1 MPANESRTARNTPRS
16 GADAMAA
23 RLNGVREAVAGLV
36 AEILRGLAPPPVL
49 QPIPV
54 RVRSQRRP

>member
-1 MPANESRTARNTPRS
+1 MPALKSRTTRQPTRS
-16 GADAMAA
+16 TAEVVAA
-23 RLNGVREAVAGLV
+23 RLSGVREAVTGLV
-36 AEILRGLAPPPVL
+36 AEILRGLAPAPVL